1 MFRKLI
7 QFLPFLLPFVA
18 WGLYMVLARS
28 RARSKQTGQPAWQD
42 TPWAWL
48 TIAGLVLFIAGMIG
62 VALME
67 EGNTEGTYIPPRL
80 EDGRIVPSDVR

>member
-1 MFRKLI
+1 
-7 QFLPFLLPFVA
+7 
-18 WGLYMVLARS
+18 
-28 RARSKQTGQPAWQD
+28 
-42 TPWAWL
+42 
-48 TIAGLVLFIAGMIG
+48 VLFIAGMIG